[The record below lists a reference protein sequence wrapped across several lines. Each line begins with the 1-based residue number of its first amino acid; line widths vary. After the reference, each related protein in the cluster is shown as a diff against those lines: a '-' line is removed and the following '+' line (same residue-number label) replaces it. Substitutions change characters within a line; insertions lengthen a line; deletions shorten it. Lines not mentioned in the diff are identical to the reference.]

1 VLAASPLLKD
11 LEGVDQIVRGDGGRV
26 PQHLEGLEEDVV
38 VEEVDA
44 AGKLG
49 RDVGRD
55 LAFEHRLLIGGQREL
70 AIDGGQAVLESGE
83 IGGDVR
89 EGGLGVVDDGGG
101 GGVVGHGGGE
111 LLLVRLVVGSQKS
124 GRM

>member
-1 VLAASPLLKD
+1 MERRSAVVAASPPLKEV
-11 LEGVDQIVRGDGGRV
+11 EGVDQIVRGDSGRV

-49 RDVGRD
+49 RHVGRD
-55 LAFEHRLLIGGQREL
+55 LAFEYGLLIGGHREL
-70 AIDGGQAVLESGE
+70 AVDDGQAALEGDE
-83 IGGDVR
+83 VGGDLR
-89 EGGLGVVDDGGG
+89 EGGLGAEDDGGGG

-111 LLLVRLVVGSQKS
+111 LPLVV
-124 GRM
+124 